1 MTKIEE
7 IINSKKKDAKQNTK
21 GKPIIVFDGVEKRFN
36 EKKIFENVSFSIPEG
51 SITSLIGSS
60 GIGKTTTI
68 RIMNGL
74 EEYNGG
80 KVIIDGT
87 LLTKK
92 TKKKIRKQ
100 TAFVFQ
106 QFNLFSNMSVMKNI
120 IYTPINVYKQNKE
133 KVEKEAKNLLKKFNL
148 SWQAEKYPHELSGGQ
163 KQRVA
168 IIRALILRP
177 KILIMDEPTASLD
190 PDLIK
195 DLIDTIKDINKQ
207 YGLTI
212 VIVSHDMFFVESC
225 SDKIIRF
232 SKEIKRFQSSK
243 VSNVKGKITT
253 AINRSVK
260 YNNHSK
266 PRTKVKSK

>member
-7 IINSKKKDAKQNTK
+7 IINSRKSGVFKKTHSE
-21 GKPIIVFDGVEKRFN
+21 PIIVFDKVAKCFGDKG
-36 EKKIFENVSFSIPEG
+36 IFQNISFTIPKG

-74 EEYNGG
+74 EDYNDG
-80 KVIIDGT
+80 KVIIDGV

-92 TKKKIRKQ
+92 TKPKIRKQ

-106 QFNLFSNMSVMKNI
+106 QFNLFSNMSVLKNI
-120 IYTPINVYKQNKE
+120 MYTPINVYKRNKDI
-133 KVEKEAKNLLKKFNL
+133 VEKEAKLLLKQFNL

-168 IIRALILRP
+168 IIRALILKP
-177 KILIMDEPTASLD
+177 KILIMDEPTAALD
-190 PDLIK
+190 PELIK
-195 DLIDTIKDINKQ
+195 DLIETIKEINKQ

-225 SDKIIRF
+225 SDKIIKF
-232 SKEIKRFQSSK
+232 SKEFIKRQPNFNKNRRYRKAISK
-243 VSNVKGKITT
+243 
-253 AINRSVK
+253 
-260 YNNHSK
+260 
-266 PRTKVKSK
+266 

>member
-7 IINSKKKDAKQNTK
+7 ILNSKKKDAKQRAK
-21 GKPIIVFDGVEKRFN
+21 GKPIIIFDKVEKKFN
-36 EKKIFENVSFSIPEG
+36 DKKIFENVSFSITEG
-51 SITSLIGSS
+51 SITSLIGAS

-74 EEYNGG
+74 EEYNDG

-87 LLTKK
+87 ILTKK

-106 QFNLFSNMSVMKNI
+106 QFNLFSNMSVLKNI
-120 IYTPINVYKQNKE
+120 TYTPINVYKQDKE
-133 KVEKEAKNLLKKFNL
+133 KVEKEAKMLLKKFNL

-190 PDLIK
+190 TDLIK
-195 DLIDTIKDINKQ
+195 DLIETIKDINKQ

-225 SDKIIRF
+225 SDKIIKF
-232 SKEIKRFQSSK
+232 SREIKKLSTARSG
-243 VSNVKGKITT
+243 GKTMLTRKRYST
-253 AINRSVK
+253 AKR
-260 YNNHSK
+260 
-266 PRTKVKSK
+266 